1 MYQMKRKS
9 KTFEKFKEFR
19 AEVENQLGKRIKAI
33 QSDRGSEYLLVDF
46 KTYLT
51 QNEIVSQLT
60 APGTPQQNGA
70 VERKNITLLKMVKSM
85 ISYSTLPIPF

>member
-1 MYQMKRKS
+1 MKRKS

-33 QSDRGSEYLLVDF
+33 QSDRGGEYLLGDF

>member
-1 MYQMKRKS
+1 MKRKS

-60 APGTPQQNGA
+60 APGTPQ
-70 VERKNITLLKMVKSM
+70 
-85 ISYSTLPIPF
+85 